1 MCCPS
6 LGHVEGPGDHAGMM
20 LMEVAST
27 PHLLCQLWGLKVS
40 VIVANHAYLM
50 LILCPSQN

>member
-6 LGHVEGPGDHAGMM
+6 LGHVGGPGDDAGMM
-20 LMEVAST
+20 LTEVASA
-27 PHLLCQLWGLKVS
+27 PHLLCQLWGFKIS
-40 VIVANHAYLM
+40 VIVANDTYLM